1 VVLAIFLGTFM
12 SLLDVS
18 VVNVALPDMRLDLG
32 AGFSTVQWVVDS
44 YTLCLSALILSGG
57 SLADRYGRKRL
68 YLGGLPCSPQARSC
82 VPSRRSRARWS
93 PAGSSRA
100 SAPPRSHP
108 VRFPFWC
115 KGSRNWRSPPCCWRA
130 SSSWNGKSRDPCCQ
144 AGCSRGR
151 GSRW

>member
-1 VVLAIFLGTFM
+1 M

-68 YLGGLPCSPQARSC
+68 YLGGLAVFTVGSLVCAVATGAPVLIAGRIVQGVGAAAVAPGALSLLVQGFPERRQQARMIGLWGAC
-82 VPSRRSRARWS
+82 VALAVVVGPLVGGVLTEVFGW
-93 PAGSSRA
+93 PAI
-100 SAPPRSHP
+100 
-108 VRFPFWC
+108 
-115 KGSRNWRSPPCCWRA
+115 
-130 SSSWNGKSRDPCCQ
+130 
-144 AGCSRGR
+144 
-151 GSRW
+151 